1 MPELVAPAV
10 DVGALAPFLIVA
22 AGALIVLL
30 LDLVV
35 PPERREILGYLAV
48 GTAALAIIAC
58 VPLWDRGRVAFA
70 GMVQVDNFGLFVGMI
85 ALAATALSLLLAIDY
100 IRREGINFGEYYPL
114 VLLTA
119 SGMLLMALASDLIM
133 IFIGLEILSIGL
145 YILAGFARGDQRS
158 EESAI
163 KYFLLGSFS
172 LGFLVYG
179 TSLVY
184 GATGTTNFTGIG
196 QALDDPATSTNPL
209 LLAGLAMILVGFAF
223 KLALA
228 PFHAWTPDVYSG
240 APTSVTAFMSVGTKA
255 ATFAALLR
263 MVLIAMPQLRLD
275 WAPTLWALA
284 VVTMIVGNLAAV
296 TQRNIKRMLAYSS
309 IGQAGYI
316 LVAVVAAERLQVRD
330 EAVTSILFYLL
341 AYTFMNLGAF
351 AVVIALTGA
360 GGMEAGTGRWLPGR
374 ERLDLETDYAGLA
387 RRHPVLAGALALFM
401 LSLGGIPPT
410 AGFFGKLLVFRAAV
424 DAGYWPLALVGVLT
438 SVVALGFYLRVVIQ
452 MYSRQPDE
460 YADATPATPTPA
472 LIAVVGICALLTLQL
487 GILPALSLRFAELA
501 LLGQ

>member
-10 DVGALAPFLIVA
+10 DIGALAPFLIMAV
-22 AGALIVLL
+22 GALFLLL

-35 PPERREILGYLAV
+35 PPERRSVLGYLAV
-48 GTAALAIIAC
+48 ATTLVALAAC
-58 VPLWDRGRVAFA
+58 VPLWDHGRVAYA
-70 GMVQVDNFGLFVGMI
+70 NMVQVDNFGLFASII
-85 ALAATALSLLLAIDY
+85 ALGATALSLLLAIDY
-100 IRREGINFGEYYPL
+100 IQRRELNFGEYYPL
-114 VLLTA
+114 ILLTA
-119 SGMLLMALASDLIM
+119 SGMLLMVMANDLLM

-145 YILAGFARGDQRS
+145 YILVGFARGNQRS
-158 EESAI
+158 EEAAI

-184 GATGTTNFTGIG
+184 GATGTINFTDLG
-196 QALDDPATSTNPL
+196 QALRDPALQSNPI

-240 APTSVTAFMSVGTKA
+240 APTSVTAFMSVGTKV

-263 MVLIAMPQLRLD
+263 MVLIAMPQLRID

-316 LVAVVAAERLQVRD
+316 LVAVVAAERPGVRG
-330 EAVTSILFYLL
+330 EAVTSVLFYLL

-351 AVVIALTGA
+351 AVVIALAQG
-360 GGMEAGTGRWLPGR
+360 ER
-374 ERLDLETDYAGLA
+374 ERLDLESDYTGLA
-387 RRHPVLAGALALFM
+387 KHHPILAGTLALFM

-410 AGFFGKLLVFRAAV
+410 AGFIGKLLIFRAAV
-424 DAGYWPLALVGVLT
+424 DASYWPLALVGILT
-438 SVVALGFYLRVVIQ
+438 SIVALGFYLRVVIV
-452 MYSRQPDE
+452 MYTGEPNEYEETSRARISVPL
-460 YADATPATPTPA
+460 A
-472 LIAVVGICALLTLQL
+472 AVVGICVLLTLQL
-487 GILPALSLRFAELA
+487 GILPSWSLRFAERA
-501 LLGQ
+501 FFGQ